1 MPSKQTPDRGKPA
14 PAPAAPEPADES
26 SASLPFSVVGIGGS
40 AGGLEAFTQLLKAL
54 PPDTGM
60 AFVFVLHMGNR
71 QKSVLSEIASRAT
84 RMPVSE
90 VDQRAKVEPNH
101 VYVISPGTNLV
112 LEDGALVPSGRS
124 EEHGS
129 LKNIDNLFMSL
140 ATELGHQAIGVV
152 LSGSASDGALGLEQ
166 IKGEGGI
173 TFAQDGTAQH
183 DSMPHSAIAMNC
195 VDFVLAPDEIAREIV
210 RIARHPLLAG
220 GVEVAEVLPPVDT
233 AVVLEALQ
241 NATGVD
247 FSHYKRNTLLRRISR
262 RMLLNQI
269 ERSEKYVEFLQSTP
283 GEIEALYQDVLIG
296 VTSFF
301 RDREIFDI
309 LKADVFP
316 RLVANRSRNDVVR
329 IWALG
334 CSTGEEAYSLAIAF
348 SEFVETTGR
357 TYPLQVFATDLN
369 GKGIDK
375 ARAGHYSGNIVD
387 DVGPE
392 RLRRYFVE
400 EGAGYRVRKSIRD
413 LCVFA
418 RHNVL
423 SEPPFSRIDL
433 ISCRNLLIYL
443 GAEMQQRIIPTLH
456 YALRPNG
463 YLVLGKSETIG
474 TFRDLF
480 DLVDARHKLYFKKP
494 VAPRLLLG
502 GIISGARARA
512 GHGPDR
518 QIPAHENTVSHLID
532 AQKEAERLLLTR
544 YAPAS
549 VLVNDEFDILQFR
562 GNTGAYL
569 TPAPG
574 RASLN
579 LIKMLREGLLVPVRN
594 LLNKA
599 RKEGEP
605 ERKEGLSV
613 KSNGGYH
620 DVAIEVLPIKGA
632 RGVAAS
638 YLVLF
643 EEAMSSD
650 RKARLKRQRVEAQ
663 EDKAEDRTSSAK
675 QELAATREYLQS
687 IIEQQ
692 EAANEELQSANEEIQ
707 SANEELQSINEEL
720 ETSKEEVQSSNE
732 ELSTVN
738 EELNHRNAELSHAHN
753 DLLNLLS
760 SVQMAIVMIGANL
773 RIRTLTPGAEKM
785 LNLIPTDVGR
795 PIGDLNLSLSVHDLE
810 RHLQEVIDTVAVK
823 EFEVRDKQ
831 GKWHL
836 LRLRPYRTMDNVI
849 DGVVVILI
857 DIDSLKRDQEKLR
870 HQAEL
875 LDQAYEPILMW
886 EMGGTVTYWSKAA
899 EGVYGYTRAEA
910 LRRRMYDLL
919 GTVESAAEIEEKL
932 QKHGR
937 WSGKLVHTKRDGGKI
952 NVSSR
957 MSLVSESDGRKLV
970 IETIHPLEDHA

>member
-1 MPSKQTPDRGKPA
+1 MASKRPRAPENPA
-14 PAPAAPEPADES
+14 PAPVGTDGEPES
-26 SASLPFSVVGIGGS
+26 RNLLPFSVVGIGGS
-40 AGGLEAFTQLLKAL
+40 AGGIEAFTQLLKAL

-60 AFVFVLHMGNR
+60 AFVFVLHMGSR

-84 RMPVSE
+84 HMPVSE
-90 VDQRAKVEPNH
+90 VDERTKVEPNH

-112 LEDGALVPSGRS
+112 LEGGALVPSVRGA
-124 EEHGS
+124 EQGS
-129 LKNIDNLFMSL
+129 LRNVDNLFMSL

-173 TFAQDGTAQH
+173 TFAQDATAQH

-195 VDFVLAPDEIAREIV
+195 VDFVLPPDEIAREIV
-210 RIARHPLLAG
+210 RIARHPLLAR
-220 GVEVAEVLPPVDT
+220 GVEAAAVLPPVDT

-247 FSHYKRNTLLRRISR
+247 FSFYKRNTLHRRVSR
-262 RMLLNQI
+262 RMVLN
-269 ERSEKYVEFLQSTP
+269 RMEKPEEYMEFLRSTP
-283 GEIEALYQDVLIG
+283 GEVEALYQDVLIG

-301 RDREIFDI
+301 RDRETFEV
-309 LKADVFP
+309 LKSEVFP
-316 RLVANRSRNDVVR
+316 KIVANRSRNDVVR
-329 IWALG
+329 MWALG

-348 SEFVETTGR
+348 SEFAEKAGR
-357 TYPLQVFATDLN
+357 AYPLQVFATDLN

-375 ARAGHYSGNIVD
+375 ARAGLYSRNIVD

-392 RLRRYFVE
+392 RIRRYFAE
-400 EGAGYRVRKSIRD
+400 ADRGYCVRKSIRD
-413 LCVFA
+413 MCVFA

-443 GAEMQQRIIPTLH
+443 GSEMQQRIIPTLH

-463 YLVLGKSETIG
+463 YLMLGKSETIG

-480 DLVDARHKLYFKKP
+480 ELVDARHKLYFRKS
-494 VAPRLLLG
+494 VAPRLVLG
-502 GIISGARARA
+502 NIVSGARSQARHA
-512 GHGPDR
+512 AER
-518 QIPAHENTVSHLID
+518 QMPMRENPVAHLMD

-569 TPAPG
+569 APAPG

-579 LIKMLREGLLVPVRN
+579 LIKMVREGLLVPVRN
-594 LLNKA
+594 MLNKA
-599 RKEGEP
+599 RKEAEP
-605 ERKEGLSV
+605 VRRENLSV
-613 KSNGGYH
+613 RTNGGYR
-620 DVAIEVLPIKGA
+620 DVAVEVIPIKGV
-632 RGVAAS
+632 GGAAGS

-643 EEAMSSD
+643 EEGASPD
-650 RKARLKRQRVEAQ
+650 RKARLKRQRVEA
-663 EDKAEDRTSSAK
+663 AEDRAEQSGSVK
-675 QELAATREYLQS
+675 QELDATREYLQS
-687 IIEQQ
+687 VIEQQ

-738 EELNHRNAELSHAHN
+738 EELNNRNAELSRTNN
-753 DLLNLLS
+753 DLINLLS

-773 RIRTLTPGAEKM
+773 RIRRLTPGAEKM
-785 LNLIPTDVGR
+785 LNLIPADVGR
-795 PIGDLNLSLSVHDLE
+795 PIGDLNLSISVQDLE
-810 RHLQEVIDTVAVK
+810 HHLQEVMDTVAVK

-831 GKWHL
+831 GRWHL

-857 DIDSLKRDQEKLR
+857 DIDNLKRDQEKLR
-870 HQAEL
+870 YQAEL

-899 EGVYGYTRAEA
+899 EEVYGYTRAEA
-910 LRRRMYDLL
+910 LRRRKYDLF
-919 GTVESAAEIEEKL
+919 GIVESAAEIEEKL

-937 WSGKLVHTKRDGGKI
+937 WSGKLVHAKRDGGKI
-952 NVSSR
+952 QVSSR
-957 MSLVSESDGRKLV
+957 MSLVSEPDGRKLV
-970 IETIHPLEDHA
+970 IETIHPLEEHEA